1 MTPIPRPAPAEHA
14 EYYARYVACVPEG
27 DVLAHLRAQG
37 ERTRATLQGVSEQRA
52 AFRYAEGKWSI
63 KQVVGHMLDTERLF
77 GFRALAFARR
87 DPSPLPSMDQDLW
100 ADAAGFDARPLASLA
115 TEFQAVRAASLAMF
129 AGFAPEVFLRTG
141 TASGYPF
148 TVRSLV
154 YIVAGHEL
162 YHLRI
167 LAERYGVE

>member
-1 MTPIPRPAPAEHA
+1 MSTIARPAPTEHA

-27 DVLAHLRAQG
+27 DVLAHLRQQA
-37 ERTRATLQGVSEQRA
+37 EATRTILQGVSETRA
-52 AFRYAEGKWSI
+52 AHRYAEGKWSI
-63 KQVVGHMLDTERLF
+63 KQVVGHMLDTERVF

-87 DPSPLPSMDQDLW
+87 DPSPLPSMDQDAW
-100 ADAAGFDARPLASLA
+100 VDAAAFDARPFASIA
-115 TEFQAVRAASLAMF
+115 TEFRAVRAATVAMF
-129 AGFAPEVFLRTG
+129 ASFTQDVLMRTG
-141 TASGYPF
+141 IASGNPF

-154 YIVAGHEL
+154 WIVAGHEL